1 MLNSALEEQIKI
13 LLRGEI
19 QRNCDFALL
28 AHRDM
33 IRCIESMKLDD
44 KEVLD
49 RFWLSVE
56 SFLITVANISKIL
69 WPSPQCGIE
78 VSSRRKALRTL
89 LSVDDS
95 SPIKEKEFRNHFEHY
110 DSRIEN
116 WAKHYESKTIYD
128 SNIGSIDSVV
138 LGVSNT
144 SFYMRNFDPYRFV
157 LYIGGQK
164 YEINRVVAAVKDLLG
179 KTKAIQL

>member
-1 MLNSALEEQIKI
+1 LEKQIKT

-56 SFLITVANISKIL
+56 SAVANISKIL

-78 VSSRRKALRTL
+78 VSSRREALRTL

-128 SNIGSIDSVV
+128 SNIGSIDSVI
-138 LGVSNT
+138 LGVSNIILYAQLR
-144 SFYMRNFDPYRFV
+144 SVQICPLYRRTQV
-157 LYIGGQK
+157 
-164 YEINRVVAAVKDLLG
+164 RD
-179 KTKAIQL
+179 